1 MKPWT
6 LLAGVAIAIGT
17 AVALSVILRRQE
29 EEDADTEEDE
39 VDLGS
44 DLSFPASDPPA
55 WTPGRAT

>member
-6 LLAGVAIAIGT
+6 LLAAVAIAIGS
-17 AVALSVILRRQE
+17 AVALSVILRRG
-29 EEDADTEEDE
+29 DDDTDEEDE

-55 WTPGRAT
+55 WTPGRA

>member
-17 AVALSVILRRQE
+17 AVALSVILRRR
-29 EEDADTEEDE
+29 DDGDDDTEDDE
-39 VDLGS
+39 VDIGS

-55 WTPGRAT
+55 WTPGRAK

>member
-1 MKPWT
+1 MRPWT

>member
-6 LLAGVAIAIGT
+6 LLAAVAVAIGT
-17 AVALSVILRRQE
+17 AVALAVIARRA
-29 EEDADTEEDE
+29 EDDDTDEDE

-55 WTPGRAT
+55 WTPGRA